1 MNFSDLK
8 TKEFAVNAR
17 DSVSKQAS
25 IAYTKLSNNNQNKAL
40 RIIGA
45 GQNIDVCI
53 KVADELQSRFQE
65 GLHMVTEIVMH
76 ATRRTTYGKSD
87 RLSEDTKVTAEGLT

>member
-1 MNFSDLK
+1 MNHTSDLR

-25 IAYTKLSNNNQNKAL
+25 IAYTMLSSNKQGKAL
-40 RIIGA
+40 KIIGA

-53 KVADELQSRFQE
+53 KVADEL
-65 GLHMVTEIVMH
+65 
-76 ATRRTTYGKSD
+76 
-87 RLSEDTKVTAEGLT
+87 